1 MICILD
7 GIKMETFY
15 ISSSLR
21 LVLAYTKLLVNLCL
35 LVNAEFSST
44 TSTLFKLL
52 FLVAPKIA
60 PRQLLF

>member
-7 GIKMETFY
+7 GIKMEIFY

-21 LVLAYTKLLVNLCL
+21 LVVAYTKLLVNLCL

-44 TSTLFKLL
+44 TSTLSKLL
-52 FLVAPKIA
+52 FLVAP
-60 PRQLLF
+60 